1 MSSSINT
8 DVLVIGSGLSGAT
21 AAITAADEG
30 KNVTIITK
38 SPKLKSGNTP
48 KAQGGIV
55 YNSST
60 DSPEKLKNDIIK
72 AGNNHSSLDAVDL
85 ICNEGP
91 QLVKELLIDRFKV
104 AFDTGESSG
113 NDDTLC

>member
-21 AAITAADEG
+21 AAITADDEG

-38 SPKLKSGNTP
+38 SPQLKSGNTP

-55 YNSST
+55 YKSGT

-72 AGNNHSSLDAVDL
+72 AGNNHSAIDAVDL

-91 QLVKELLIDRFKV
+91 KLVKEILRDRFKV
-104 AFDTGESSG
+104 GFDLDNSG
-113 NDDTLC
+113 NKSG

>member
-30 KNVTIITK
+30 KNVIIITK
-38 SPKLKSGNTP
+38 SPQLKSGNTP

-72 AGNNHSSLDAVDL
+72 AENNHSSLDAVDL

-91 QLVKELLIDRFKV
+91 QLVEELLIDRFKV
-104 AFDTGESSG
+104 AFDTGHCNNCRNS
-113 NDDTLC
+113 